1 VFSGIVAATGRV
13 EKIDVSPAGARLVVR
28 PAGRFGRFR
37 RGESLSVSGVCLTA
51 LGDSPLFRADLSPET
66 LARTTLGDLRRG
78 DSVNLERAVRLA
90 DRLSGHLVSGHVDG
104 LARLASILE
113 EGDSRIFTFALPE
126 ELARYVIEKGSVA
139 LDGISLTSIRVR
151 GGRFSVA
158 VIPHTLRAT
167 TLRDRKPGD
176 RLNFE
181 ADMIARWVESL
192 LRR

>member
-1 VFSGIVAATGRV
+1 MFSGIVAATGRV
-13 EKIDVSPAGARLVVR
+13 EKIDVSPAGARLAVR
-28 PAGRFGRFR
+28 PAARFGRFR
-37 RGESLSVSGVCLTA
+37 RGESLSLSGVCLTA
-51 LGDSPLFRADLSPET
+51 LSDSAIFRADLSPET
-66 LARTTLGDLRRG
+66 LGKTTLGALRRG
-78 DSVNLERAVRLA
+78 DPVNLERAVRLA

-113 EGDSRIFTFALPE
+113 EGDSRIFTFSLPE
-126 ELARYVIEKGSVA
+126 ELARYVLEKGSVA

-151 GGRFSVA
+151 RGRFSVA

-181 ADMIARWVESL
+181 ADMIGRWVESL